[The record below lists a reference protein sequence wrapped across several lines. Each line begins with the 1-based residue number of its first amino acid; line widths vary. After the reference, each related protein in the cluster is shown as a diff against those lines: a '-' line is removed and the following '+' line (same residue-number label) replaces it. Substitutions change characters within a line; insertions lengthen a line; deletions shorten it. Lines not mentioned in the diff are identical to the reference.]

1 MPRALVPPGEG
12 PAAGDKGPCKTDS
25 FRARLS
31 QVFFDFF
38 FFFYGIVVRLLV
50 FLFPCYS
57 SQLSLILWL
66 NHQLIVLEDLG
77 FPVAGY

>member
-1 MPRALVPPGEG
+1 M
-12 PAAGDKGPCKTDS
+12 
-25 FRARLS
+25 
-31 QVFFDFF
+31 
-38 FFFYGIVVRLLV
+38 RLLV